1 MNEEEETLEEMEA
14 ALEADAAEVAALDEA
29 GEAVAEADAADDAG
43 EDEGE
48 DEGEAAHE
56 DSQDSAM
63 AEILAVV
70 VQLAGALEAL
80 GAKVEQIANTMPA
93 ALDAGAYLA
102 PAGQQAGPVTVEQA
116 NNVESLGLEGVVE
129 DLDLL

>member
-14 ALEADAAEVAALDEA
+14 SLEADAAEVAALDDA
-29 GEAVAEADAADDAG
+29 GEAVDEADAADAADEAG

-48 DEGEAAHE
+48 EAHE

-63 AEILAVV
+63 AEILAAVV
-70 VQLAGALEAL
+70 ELAGALEAL
-80 GAKVEQIANTMPA
+80 DAKVEQIANTMPA

-102 PAGQQAGPVTVEQA
+102 PAGQQAEPVTVEQA
-116 NNVESLGLEGVVE
+116 NDVDSLGLEGVVE
-129 DLDLL
+129 GLDLL